1 MATSKIHFGF
11 GRIIV
16 LLKRLVN
23 SDLETFESLYMEAH
37 PMLPSHLS
45 RQLNCLLQNPASYE
59 EDTEFLGEIIQ
70 ELKNLE

>member
-23 SDLETFESLYMEAH
+23 SDLETFESLFMEAE
-37 PMLPSHLS
+37 PLLPHHLA
-45 RQLNCLLQNPASYE
+45 RQLNCLLQNPATYE
-59 EDTEFLGEIIQ
+59 EDTEFLDEIIQ
-70 ELKNLE
+70 ELKALE